1 MKTLHE
7 IAGFVSEKIDSSD
20 IELKEYVTTDNL
32 LQNKEGVSLAISLP
46 LKNTKLTKYK
56 EGDVLISNIR
66 PYLKKI
72 WFANKSGGCSND
84 VLVFRAKTKND
95 PQFLHYVLF
104 QNKFFDF
111 MMSGAKGTK
120 MPRGDKSQ
128 MMNFL
133 VPNFDLPTQQKI
145 AKILAALDRKIA
157 LNNQINAELEKM
169 AKTLYD
175 YWFVQFDFPDENDK
189 PYKSSGGKMVWNNVL
204 KRDVPLGWEDGIIE
218 NNLAKVPNSNKIQ
231 SKEIKFNGKIPVIDQ
246 SQDYICGFT
255 NDDNSILVPNDAHII
270 FGDHTRKVK
279 LVNFPYARGAD
290 GTQIIISNNERL
302 PNYLFYQMILEI
314 DLSNYGYA
322 RHYKFLKESRILIP
336 QKEIAQKFNQKVS
349 SFFDLWKINLKQTQT
364 LTQYRDFL
372 LPMLM
377 NGQVEIL

>member
-7 IAGFVSEKIDSSD
+7 IASFVSEKIDSSD
-20 IELKEYVTTDNL
+20 IELKDYVTTDNL

-46 LKNTKLTKYK
+46 LNNTKLTKYK
-56 EGDVLISNIR
+56 ESDVLISNIR

-84 VLVFRAKTKND
+84 VLVFRAKEKND
-95 PQFLHYVLF
+95 PTFLHYVLF
-104 QNKFFDF
+104 QDNFFDF

-145 AKILAALDRKIA
+145 AKILSTLDRKIA

-175 YWFVQFDFPDENDK
+175 YWFVQFDFPDENGK
-189 PYKSSGGKMVWNNVL
+189 PYKSSGGKMVWNDVL
-204 KRDVPLGWEDGIIE
+204 KRDVPLGWRVENISKLIELKTGKEDANFATENGQYPFFTCSEQISKCDQFAFDERTILLAGNGTFSVKKYQGKFNAYQRTYVITPYLANLYIPIYFVVKDNIKSFTSGSRGSIIKFITKSDIE
-218 NNLAKVPNSNKIQ
+218 NLKITIPEDRNLDFAS
-231 SKEIKFNGKIPVIDQ
+231 S
-246 SQDYICGFT
+246 
-255 NDDNSILVPNDAHII
+255 LL
-270 FGDHTRKVK
+270 K
-279 LVNFPYARGAD
+279 LF
-290 GTQIIISNNERL
+290 ER
-302 PNYLFYQMILEI
+302 QMNLE
-314 DLSNYGYA
+314 
-322 RHYKFLKESRILIP
+322 
-336 QKEIAQKFNQKVS
+336 
-349 SFFDLWKINLKQTQT
+349 KQTQT

-372 LPMLM
+372 LPVLM
-377 NGQVEIL
+377 NGQVKM